1 MRPFLLLLTASMLA
15 CAQVREEPE
24 DPTSWY
30 DAADMFDVEE
40 PLEYTDQPY
49 DPVVGQGIGH
59 YKSIFFPGSNEDP
72 VFPTGI
78 SYDASG
84 CASSESSDLPF
95 EVEGVVT
102 LHPRF
107 YFKTVGCDGDEKYY
121 GSYFIEDATGGFFV
135 LGDSK
140 VAHFDMGDRVKLKV
154 RGMRTRFDVDMVYA
168 HDVLEVD
175 RGNIPM
181 YFEEMDVPPD
191 LATDRQEIGNVKRVR
206 GTVITEKDTFGE
218 FHIEN
223 EAGEVFFISLDA
235 ELNRRGI
242 GFPIGTELQ
251 VTGPMLYSFSSFNI
265 VVMRVGQL
273 EVIE

>member
-1 MRPFLLLLTASMLA
+1 MRPLLLLITANLVA

-24 DPTSWY
+24 DPSSWY
-30 DAADMFDVEE
+30 DGGDFYSVTE

-49 DPVVGQGIGH
+49 DAVAGQGIGT
-59 YKSIFFPGSNEDP
+59 YKTLFFPGADEDP
-72 VFPTGI
+72 VFPQGV
-78 SYDASG
+78 SYDGAG
-84 CASSESSDLPF
+84 CPSSESSDLPF

-121 GSYFIEDATGGFFV
+121 GSYFVEDATGGFFV

-140 VAHFDMGDRVKLKV
+140 VAHFDMGDTVKLRV
-154 RGMRTRFDVDMVYA
+154 RGMRSRFDVDMVYA
-168 HDVLEVD
+168 HDVLEVN
-175 RGNIPM
+175 RVKTPM
-181 YFEEMDVPPD
+181 YYEEMTVEPS
-191 LATDRQEIGNVKRVR
+191 LETDRAEVGNVKRIR

-223 EAGEVFFISLDA
+223 DAGEIFFVSLDA

-251 VTGPMLYSFSSFNI
+251 VTGPMLFSFSSFNI
-265 VVMRVGQL
+265 IVMRVGQL
-273 EVIE
+273 EVLD